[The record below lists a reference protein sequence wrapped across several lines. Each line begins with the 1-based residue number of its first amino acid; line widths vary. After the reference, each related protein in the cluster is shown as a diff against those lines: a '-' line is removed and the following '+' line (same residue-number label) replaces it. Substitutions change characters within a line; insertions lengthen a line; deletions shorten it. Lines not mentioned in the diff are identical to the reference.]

1 MKRIFLATGNKKKVV
16 ELKEILDKAGLDIE
30 VLSVLDGI
38 NIPEVVEDG
47 TTFEENSVK
56 KALEIAKYLDMV
68 AISDDSGLCVEA
80 LEGAPGIYSARYSG
94 EDATDITNN
103 KKLIKDLKGKKNR
116 KAKFVCVITLAKP
129 TGEVYSFRGEVEGD
143 IIDEP
148 RGVKG
153 FGYDPHFFMKEYRK
167 SLAEIPEKKKEISH
181 RAVALKKLLA
191 EIQNILD

>member
-38 NIPEVVEDG
+38 NIPDVVEDG

-80 LEGAPGIYSARYSG
+80 LDGAPGIYSARYSG

>member
-1 MKRIFLATGNKKKVV
+1 MKRVFLATGNKKKVL

-30 VLSVLDGI
+30 VLSILDGI
-38 NIPEVVEDG
+38 SIPEVIEDG
-47 TTFEENSVK
+47 ESFEENSAK

-80 LEGAPGIYSARYSG
+80 LNGAPGIYSARYSG
-94 EDATDITNN
+94 EDANDISNN
-103 KKLIKDLKGKKNR
+103 KKLVKDLKGQKNR

-129 TGEVYSFRGEVEGD
+129 TGEIYSFKGEVEGE

-148 RGVKG
+148 RGIRG
-153 FGYDPHFFMKEYRK
+153 FGYDPHFYMKEYRK

-181 RAVALKKLLA
+181 RAVALKKLIA
-191 EIQNILD
+191 EIEKII

>member
-16 ELKEILDKAGLDIE
+16 ELKEILDKSGLDIE

-38 NIPEVVEDG
+38 NIPDVIEDG
-47 TTFEENSVK
+47 TTFEENSEK

-80 LEGAPGIYSARYSG
+80 LDGAPGIYSARYSG

-103 KKLIKDLKGKKNR
+103 KKLIKELKGKKNR

-167 SLAEIPEKKKEISH
+167 SLAEIPEKKKEVSH

>member
-38 NIPEVVEDG
+38 NIPDVVEDG

-68 AISDDSGLCVEA
+68 AISDDSGLCVET
-80 LEGAPGIYSARYSG
+80 LDGAPGIYSARYSG

>member
-38 NIPEVVEDG
+38 NIPDVIEDG

-80 LEGAPGIYSARYSG
+80 LDGAPGIYSARYSG

>member
-16 ELKEILDKAGLDIE
+16 ELKEILDKAGLNIE
-30 VLSVLDGI
+30 VLSILDGI
-38 NIPEVVEDG
+38 NIPDVIEDG
-47 TTFEENSVK
+47 TTFEENSAK

-80 LEGAPGIYSARYSG
+80 LDGAPGIYSARYSG
-94 EDATDITNN
+94 EDATDLTNN

-191 EIQNILD
+191 EIENILD

>member
-16 ELKEILDKAGLDIE
+16 ELKEILDKAGLNIE
-30 VLSVLDGI
+30 VLSILDGI
-38 NIPEVVEDG
+38 NIPDVIEDG
-47 TTFEENSVK
+47 TTFEENSAK

-80 LEGAPGIYSARYSG
+80 LDGAPGIYSARYSG
-94 EDATDITNN
+94 EDATDLTNN

-143 IIDEP
+143 IIEEP

-191 EIQNILD
+191 EIENILD

>member
-38 NIPEVVEDG
+38 NIPDVVEDG

-68 AISDDSGLCVEA
+68 AISDDSGLCVDA
-80 LEGAPGIYSARYSG
+80 LDGAPGIYSARYSG

-181 RAVALKKLLA
+181 RAVALKKLLT